1 MERRFW
7 TEKESKY
14 VCRWYL
20 KKDSVQIAKDLNRSL
35 KAVYFQAKKLG
46 LTTKRSA
53 KQVQRRRETVR
64 KYHAK
69 GWSDSEIA
77 KIVRLERR
85 TVGEI
90 RLKLGLPS
98 NRGNERHRR
107 RVAATTKLQLKK
119 AGLNSLAEVRS
130 QAFKKFIVSLGW
142 PPTLSTRAAQIA
154 HSLWKLGPMSRK
166 QIAAVNDFTWR
177 GSRQSLT
184 SSTAGGSY
192 LAELQRAG
200 IVVRLGRVIA
210 PGGSGRNCYLY
221 MIAPEICP
229 SHQAPSQLKVSPISK
244 GQSRRS
250 TKSARCRQPCDK
262 PLMTR
267 SAATRSQRLFRSRS
281 RKP

>member
-1 MERRFW
+1 VVVKRRFW
-7 TEKESKY
+7 TEKDSKY

-35 KAVYFQAKKLG
+35 KAVYLQARKLG

-107 RVAATTKLQLKK
+107 RVAATTKIQLKK
-119 AGLNSLAEVRS
+119 AGVKSLADIRS
-130 QAFKKFIVSLGW
+130 QAFKKFIVALGW
-142 PPTLSTRAAQIA
+142 PPTLSVRAAQIA

-166 QIAAVNDFTWR
+166 QIAAVNDFEWK
-177 GSRQSLT
+177 GSRKSLT

-200 IVVRLGRVIA
+200 IVIRLGRVIVR
-210 PGGSGRNCYLY
+210 GGRGNNCYLY
-221 MIAPEICP
+221 MIAPG
-229 SHQAPSQLKVSPISK
+229 VSPAISN
-244 GQSRRS
+244 SRR
-250 TKSARCRQPCDK
+250 TGKVQ
-262 PLMTR
+262 
-267 SAATRSQRLFRSRS
+267 
-281 RKP
+281 